1 MLNVLRIQFSSI
13 FVTYPMSVE
22 LQGKDDMESVDRNEE
37 LSQYF
42 RYPRSALGV
51 DSIRMSSDWSAIVNS
66 ILHLSDGGCCGEKDM
81 RARRGYTSGYNPRN
95 NMLQVVKA
103 NKLEKIE
110 RRTFI

>member
-1 MLNVLRIQFSSI
+1 M
-13 FVTYPMSVE
+13 E
-22 LQGKDDMESVDRNEE
+22 LQGKDDMESVDRREE

-66 ILHLSDGGCCGEKDM
+66 ILHLSGGGCGEKDM
-81 RARRGYTSGYNPRN
+81 LTKRRYTSGYNPWN